1 MNKKKSRNAVERR
14 SRRMSLALPPTL
26 VKRMDAYVAKSRRTY
41 MPLSRTDVI
50 VMAVDRFLDREGGP
64 TCN

>member
-1 MNKKKSRNAVERR
+1 
-14 SRRMSLALPPTL
+14 MSLALPPTL

>member
-1 MNKKKSRNAVERR
+1 MNKKKYRSAVERR

-50 VMAVDRFLDREGGP
+50 VMAVDQFLDREGG
-64 TCN
+64 TACN